1 MKQIKNKP
9 IDAGYS
15 MLDEIEKQLKDIKN
29 YSEWINECVEVVEDY
44 LREMEKKT
52 NEWNEYNK

>member
-9 IDAGYS
+9 IGAGYS

-44 LREMEKKT
+44 LREMERKT
-52 NEWNEYNK
+52 NE